1 MFKMLLANA
10 EPKSAPGEGL
20 TRQVSQ
26 AVESVSSTFGTV
38 QAVTISVLLPQARSR
53 QLVNSEIWEAGA
65 EDEKKESRVSNGS
78 EIRER
83 PAQVGFLDASQS
95 IKPPTRG

>member
-10 EPKSAPGEGL
+10 EPKSAPREGL

-38 QAVTISVLLPQARSR
+38 QAVTISVLLP
-53 QLVNSEIWEAGA
+53 
-65 EDEKKESRVSNGS
+65 K
-78 EIRER
+78 
-83 PAQVGFLDASQS
+83 PALATG
-95 IKPPTRG
+95 G